1 MDPDREARDQEERE
15 ERRKRWDLRIRN
27 EELYEEG
34 RDGLDTTDVTIR
46 LSDGTELRAHRE
58 VLEGQSAFFR
68 NALKPGTFKES
79 FTGVISLPND
89 PPQAVRAMIEFFY
102 MFRYTV
108 PSDRCFTDLD
118 FADEIFHHLDML
130 DFVDEVFHHLDMLDI
145 ARIYMLDELHEN
157 VDNRL
162 TYLIRNRWNYMK
174 DNMFLVFELLDVL
187 DNRMKSAGELVWSSV
202 NYMEAF
208 IEDDVWTKL
217 HEQAPDFIAALQS
230 QSEYRWPLL
239 SCRGSGMFLD
249 RLGGEHSVGMVIH
262 HMKCPSCGLVQEAAL
277 GLVKPA
283 MIKCRGYYWY
293 GACGGGRA
301 PSDEYFDVTK
311 DNQRKNKKKRKA
323 KKQQK
328 ENKVKRKATK
338 KKNSRG

>member
-15 ERRKRWDLRIRN
+15 ERRKRRDLRIRN

-108 PSDRCFTDLD
+108 PSGHCFADLD
-118 FADEIFHHLDML
+118 FADEIYHHLDML

-145 ARIYMLDELHEN
+145 ARVYMVDELHEYA
-157 VDNRL
+157 DGKL
-162 TYLIRNRWNYMK
+162 AYLIYDRWKHMK
-174 DNMFLVFELLDVL
+174 DNMFLVFELLDALKVGMRSYL
-187 DNRMKSAGELVWSSV
+187 RLLWTSV

-208 IEDDVWTKL
+208 IEDDVWNKL
-217 HEQAPDFIAALQS
+217 QEQAPSFVTHLKW
-230 QSEYRWPLL
+230 QSEHRWPLL

-249 RLGGEHSVGMVIH
+249 RLGGEHSVGM
-262 HMKCPSCGLVQEAAL
+262 GGAL
-277 GLVKPA
+277 GLVKPSKL
-283 MIKCRGYYWY
+283 MCWDRGW
-293 GACGGGRA
+293 GRCLAWA
-301 PSDEYFDVTK
+301 PSDEWFDVTK
-311 DNQRKNKKKRKA
+311 NNQRKKKKKRKA
-323 KKQQK
+323 KKQK
-328 ENKVKRKATK
+328 KAKRKAMK